1 MLSVIVQ
8 WDSCLSNAFFVTN
21 GVRQGGILSPML
33 FNIYIDGL
41 SDILN
46 KSTIGGSIGGNRI
59 NHMLYADD
67 LSIVSLSSAGL
78 QQLLVQCDDYCKKHS
93 ITFNVSKSVCIL
105 FKSEV
110 NKKCDD
116 TDMFLSGK
124 AIDFVQ
130 ETKYLGVILNSQL
143 KTSVD
148 VSRQTRKFYAQANM
162 LLRNFRY
169 CSDDV
174 KCMLFRSFC
183 TNMYCCPLWFNST
196 SSSIKKLKAS
206 YNGVLRRL
214 LLIVKPYSASE
225 MFVTH
230 GIPPF
235 FELLRKCIYSFKER
249 IDHSSNKIIKACLS
263 PIVFIHSPIRQ
274 WWRSVLY

>member
-1 MLSVIVQ
+1 MIVQ
-8 WDSCLSNAFFVTN
+8 WGSCLSNAFFVTN

-46 KSTIGGSIGGNRI
+46 KSTIGGSIGDNRI

-67 LSIVSLSSAGL
+67 LCIVNLSSAGL
-78 QQLLVQCDDYCKKHS
+78 RQLLVQCDDYCKKHS
-93 ITFNVSKSVCIL
+93 IAFNVSKSVCMF

-110 NKKCDD
+110 NKKCDN

-148 VSRQTRKFYAQANM
+148 VSRQTRNSRHKPICYYETLDIVPM
-162 LLRNFRY
+162 MSSVY
-169 CSDDV
+169 CLDHIAPT
-174 KCMLFRSFC
+174 C
-183 TNMYCCPLWFNST
+183 TAFLYGST
-196 SSSIKKLKAS
+196 PHL
-206 YNGVLRRL
+206 V
-214 LLIVKPYSASE
+214 V
-225 MFVTH
+225 
-230 GIPPF
+230 
-235 FELLRKCIYSFKER
+235 
-249 IDHSSNKIIKACLS
+249 
-263 PIVFIHSPIRQ
+263 
-274 WWRSVLY
+274 

>member
-1 MLSVIVQ
+1 M
-8 WDSCLSNAFFVTN
+8 F
-21 GVRQGGILSPML
+21 
-33 FNIYIDGL
+33 
-41 SDILN
+41 
-46 KSTIGGSIGGNRI
+46 
-59 NHMLYADD
+59 
-67 LSIVSLSSAGL
+67 
-78 QQLLVQCDDYCKKHS
+78 
-93 ITFNVSKSVCIL
+93 

-110 NKKCDD
+110 NKKCNN
-116 TDMFLSGK
+116 TDMFLSDK

-174 KCMLFRSFC
+174 QCMLFRSFC

-196 SSSIKKLKAS
+196 SSGIKKLKAS

-214 LLIVKPYSASE
+214 LLIVQCKAIQCQRNVCYAWYSIFFSSF
-225 MFVTH
+225 FVTKKLPYVVTREVCPSVRPSSVE
-230 GIPPF
+230 IS
-235 FELLRKCIYSFKER
+235 LER
-249 IDHSSNKIIKACLS
+249 GCTIINRPIDLKFGLS
-263 PIVFIHSPIRQ
+263 IGGGVMH
-274 WWRSVLY
+274 V